1 MLRGIHHVCAAPA
14 GTVFRIGRL
23 SLPIELHDTIPSSCV
38 TDGRVF
44 PFAWKALGSFL
55 VGMGAVTAA
64 SEKNAPDVGAKEM
77 TGRSSGR
84 ARPGAIDFHAHVIVP
99 EVYAVAAQHNV
110 FSELP
115 TDPGVTDEMRR
126 NIKERAATVLAR
138 MSDVTERIGN
148 MDAMGVGVQ
157 VLSASLVHQ
166 GLEWADAQTSLR
178 LARMTNDWIAK
189 AVAAHP
195 TRLIGLGT
203 LPLHVPALA
212 VSELERCMRDLG
224 LKGAAISTTAGP
236 MELGDAQLRP
246 FWDKVEDLDAV
257 VFIHP
262 GGNRDRRF
270 KRFHLWN
277 SVGQAFEEAMA
288 ISSLMYDGV
297 LETFPRLKICIS
309 HGGGYMPYYMGR
321 IERNYVE
328 KANTRINM
336 RKPPIEYLRMLY
348 FDSCVYD
355 RAVLQHLVDKV
366 GAERVLLGS
375 DYPVG
380 ENKPIEFI
388 AETGTLSALQKDAIV
403 QANAAGLLGVPNP

>member
-1 MLRGIHHVCAAPA
+1 
-14 GTVFRIGRL
+14 
-23 SLPIELHDTIPSSCV
+23 
-38 TDGRVF
+38 
-44 PFAWKALGSFL
+44 
-55 VGMGAVTAA
+55 
-64 SEKNAPDVGAKEM
+64 M

-84 ARPGAIDFHAHVIVP
+84 ARPRAIDFHAHVIVP

-148 MDAMGVGVQ
+148 MDSMGVGVQ

-297 LETFPRLKICIS
+297 LETFPRLKIFIS
-309 HGGGYMPYYMGR
+309 HCGGYIYYYIGQIDRYSTQRSQTLFIVASFQMDHLSMLFA
-321 IERNYVE
+321 E
-328 KANTRINM
+328 K
-336 RKPPIEYLRMLY
+336 
-348 FDSCVYD
+348 
-355 RAVLQHLVDKV
+355 
-366 GAERVLLGS
+366 
-375 DYPVG
+375 
-380 ENKPIEFI
+380 
-388 AETGTLSALQKDAIV
+388 
-403 QANAAGLLGVPNP
+403 